1 MDRQLAGRVAW
12 VTGGASGMG
21 RASAL
26 ALARMGADVAI
37 GSLVESQRAVVL
49 ARQNAY
55 TPADEELDRTKAEI
69 EALGVR
75 GLAMPLDVCSDQ
87 SVRRSFDA
95 ITGAFGRI
103 DILINAAGS
112 STRHPISGHP
122 DELWHRMLDTNLTG
136 PYRTIKLCFPGMK
149 ERGWGRIVNFASTAA
164 KVGYPLHS
172 AYCASKAGLL
182 GLTRCVALEG
192 GEHGINCNAVCP
204 GFVET
209 GSNYGGTKQDMEMA
223 GIEMSVEEYRAQVA
237 QTLPQKRFLKPA
249 EVGELVAFLCRE
261 DAFGISAEDI
271 TIAMG
276 SQW

>member
-1 MDRQLAGRVAW
+1 MERQLADRVAW

-26 ALARMGADVAI
+26 ALAQMGADVAV
-37 GSLVESQRAVVL
+37 GSLVQSQRAVVL
-49 ARQNAY
+49 PRQNVY
-55 TPADEELDRTKAEI
+55 TPDDEDLDRTKTEI
-69 EALGVR
+69 ETHGVR
-75 GLAMPLDVCSDQ
+75 GMAMPLDVCSDE

-95 ITGAFGRI
+95 IIGTFGRI

-112 STRHPISGHP
+112 STRHAIADHP

-136 PYRTIKLCFPGMK
+136 PYRTTKLCFPGMK
-149 ERGWGRIVNFASTAA
+149 ERRWGRIVNFASTAA
-164 KVGYPLHS
+164 NVGYPLHS

-192 GEHGINCNAVCP
+192 AEHGINCNAVCP

-209 GSNYGGTKQDMEMA
+209 GSNYGGIRQDMELA
-223 GIEMSVEEYRAQVA
+223 GIRMSVEEYRTQIA

-249 EVGELVAFLCRE
+249 EIGALVAFLCRE
-261 DAFGISAEDI
+261 EAFGISAEDI

>member
-1 MDRQLAGRVAW
+1 
-12 VTGGASGMG
+12 
-21 RASAL
+21 
-26 ALARMGADVAI
+26 
-37 GSLVESQRAVVL
+37 
-49 ARQNAY
+49 
-55 TPADEELDRTKAEI
+55 
-69 EALGVR
+69 
-75 GLAMPLDVCSDQ
+75 
-87 SVRRSFDA
+87 
-95 ITGAFGRI
+95 
-103 DILINAAGS
+103 
-112 STRHPISGHP
+112 
-122 DELWHRMLDTNLTG
+122 MLDTNLTG

-149 ERGWGRIVNFASTAA
+149 ERRWGRIVNFASTAA
-164 KVGYPLHS
+164 KGRLSLAQRLLPPRRV
-172 AYCASKAGLL
+172 LL

-223 GIEMSVEEYRAQVA
+223 GIEMSVEEYRAQIA

-249 EVGELVAFLCRE
+249 EIGELVAFLCRE